1 MKDSLGQEKDQVNKQ
16 NALVMEFITEA
27 NVDLERCRSGAADLA
42 ELDPTSWRR
51 VQQLAHN
58 VGARAAA
65 LKLGVLQICARELE
79 QFSIDILKA
88 GSADKS
94 EYIQGAMIALEM
106 LDLEL
111 KALKRSVAP
120 G

>member
-1 MKDSLGQEKDQVNKQ
+1 MKDSSGEEKDQVIKQ
-16 NALVMEFITEA
+16 HALVMEFITEGH
-27 NVDLERCRSGAADLA
+27 VDLERFRLGATDLA
-42 ELDPTSWRR
+42 DLDPTSWRR
-51 VQQLAHN
+51 LQHLAHN
-58 VGARAAA
+58 IGARAAA

-79 QFSIDILKA
+79 QFSIDVLKA
-88 GSADKS
+88 ASSDKS
-94 EYIQGAMIALEM
+94 ECIQGAMIALEM